1 MTTSRSREKTF
12 LVFTLDKENKAAAR
26 PVEVG
31 DWVGSDWMI
40 LSGLKPGD
48 RVVLDNLLKLR
59 PGATVSPQA
68 PAESKAVAAPAA
80 K

>member
-1 MTTSRSREKTF
+1 
-12 LVFTLDKENKAAAR
+12 
-26 PVEVG
+26 
-31 DWVGSDWMI
+31 MI
-40 LSGLKPGD
+40 LSGLNPGD

-68 PAESKAVAAPAA
+68 PTESKAAAAPAA

>member
-1 MTTSRSREKTF
+1 
-12 LVFTLDKENKAAAR
+12 
-26 PVEVG
+26 
-31 DWVGSDWMI
+31 MI

-48 RVVLDNLLKLR
+48 RVILDNLLKLR

-68 PAESKAVAAPAA
+68 SAEPKAAAAPAD